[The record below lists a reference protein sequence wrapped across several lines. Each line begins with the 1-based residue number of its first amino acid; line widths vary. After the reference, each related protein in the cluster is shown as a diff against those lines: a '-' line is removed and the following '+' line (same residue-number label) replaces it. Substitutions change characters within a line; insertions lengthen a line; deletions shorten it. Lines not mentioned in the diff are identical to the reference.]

1 MALSIFVR
9 CGLTPLALRLRTF
22 AIAIAML
29 GVAQAAGAA
38 RGDEPAAA
46 DSPAGAAATVDKGW
60 IGKMPLAEGMP
71 AGAAGNDFAL
81 AEYVA
86 FDDGEFSWKKESE
99 FKLQG
104 ATIHHLR
111 VTSQRWR
118 NDAEVDRP
126 LWKHWVSVAVPDKVL
141 RKTAILII
149 GGGRHRNEPQVVP
162 PQELTLLVQRT
173 SAVVVYIDNVP
184 NQPLKLEGEGR
195 GLIEDGL
202 VARSWRLAMRD
213 DDAAWLVRFPM
224 VKSAVKAMDATQEFV
239 AKLKLDTGRED
250 LVADKFCVVGAS
262 KRGWTAWLTAAVDRR
277 VAAISPIVIDI
288 LNIPAHTAHHWASY
302 GFWAEALRDYNE
314 NEISKFF
321 GSPMLRRVTNHEDP
335 LEYMSQVESIPKLIV
350 TATGDEFFPTDSFR
364 HYGSQL
370 KGGWRLRSVPNAAHN
385 LRGSTAPLEILA
397 FYLAIDGGV
406 ELPRVEWMQT
416 PGAGD
421 DTLVVRTSAKPQRVL
436 LYEAENAT
444 ARDFRLETTGPAWQ
458 MAQASA
464 DDEAG
469 LTYTVRVTKPEAGWK
484 AYLVECAFPGPGGF
498 PLVFTTQVYIT
509 PDTLPFAERKP
520 E

>member
-1 MALSIFVR
+1 MALHI
-9 CGLTPLALRLRTF
+9 T
-22 AIAIAML
+22 
-29 GVAQAAGAA
+29 AAGLIAHSFSWARVAA
-38 RGDEPAAA
+38 CAAAIMPAVLAVGSARADEPAAITPAVVATTAA
-46 DSPAGAAATVDKGW
+46 DTGW
-60 IGKMPLAEGMP
+60 IGKMPLASGIPAAAEGN
-71 AGAAGNDFAL
+71 AFAL
-81 AEYVA
+81 AQYIA
-86 FDDGEFSWKKESE
+86 FDDGEFTWNKVSE
-99 FKLQG
+99 FRLQG

-118 NDAEVDRP
+118 SDAEVNRP

-149 GGGRHRNEPQVVP
+149 GGGRHRDEPQTSP

-173 SAVVVYIDNVP
+173 GAVVVYIDNVP

-195 GLIEDGL
+195 GLVEDGL

-224 VKSAVKAMDATQEFV
+224 VKSTVKAMDAAQEFV
-239 AKLKLDTGRED
+239 AELKRDTGRED

-262 KRGWTAWLTAAVDRR
+262 KRGWTAWLTAAVDQR
-277 VAAISPIVIDI
+277 VAAIAPIVIDV

-321 GSPMLRRVTNHEDP
+321 GSPLLRRITNHEDP
-335 LEYMSQVESIPKLIV
+335 LAYVSRVESIPKLIV
-350 TATGDEFFPTDSFR
+350 TATGDEFFPADSFR
-364 HYGSQL
+364 HYGAQL
-370 KGGWRLRSVPNAAHN
+370 KGEWRLRSVPNAAHN

-397 FYLAIDGGV
+397 FYLAVDGGV
-406 ELPRVEWMQT
+406 ELPRVEWTQT
-416 PGAGD
+416 PAAEGD
-421 DTLVVRTSAKPQRVL
+421 MLVVRTSVKPQRVL

-444 ARDFRLETTGPAWQ
+444 ARDFRLETTGPVWQ
-458 MAQASA
+458 MAEASA

-469 LTYTVRVTKPEAGWK
+469 MTYTVKVTRPESGWK

-509 PDTLPFAERKP
+509 PDTLPFADKKP